1 MGVYVEIVGADA
13 VPGREG
19 VGGGFLWVDRIECAE
34 LVAGGVGF
42 GVAEAVEPFDG
53 GNEVEETGH
62 HIKGVATDHDVDD
75 LGDVGMSG
83 EGGVYA
89 VDGGG
94 GAEHYAVA
102 AVGDDLRGWD
112 VDEGLEQGL
121 AYVVVELGGGAVWY
135 AAAVEKDNGVGFVHY
150 DFIEWCVLARYAGKL
165 FVEGHID
172 KGFCGFLLGENG
184 EGQKEGK
191 EEREEAA
198 GVH

>member
-19 VGGGFLWVDRIECAE
+19 VGGGFLVDRIECAE

-42 GVAEAVEPFDG
+42 GVAEAVEAFDG

-102 AVGDDLRGWD
+102 AVGADRGGWG
-112 VDEGLEQGL
+112 VAGGVERGL
-121 AYVVVELGGGAVWY
+121 ADVVVEVGGGAAWY
-135 AAAVEKDNGVGFVHY
+135 AAAVKKDYGVGFVNY
-150 DFIEWCVLARYAGKL
+150 DFVEWCVLARYAGKL

-172 KGFCGFLLGENG
+172 KGF
-184 EGQKEGK
+184 
-191 EEREEAA
+191 
-198 GVH
+198 